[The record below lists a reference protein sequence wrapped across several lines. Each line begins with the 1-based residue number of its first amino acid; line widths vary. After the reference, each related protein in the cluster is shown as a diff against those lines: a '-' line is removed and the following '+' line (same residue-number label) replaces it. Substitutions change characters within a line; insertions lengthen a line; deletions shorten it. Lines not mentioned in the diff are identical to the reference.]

1 MSQHTTDF
9 AIDSE
14 DFDKGIYLDIT
25 LSYSWCE
32 GWKQTHEEPGCDAHP
47 EDLRFTDVMV
57 IVAGARFHC
66 GQPGPKA
73 ALLATLNALLD
84 DKAFR
89 KRCETKCCQQQN
101 DDHETALAER
111 DEARSRKWDE

>member
-1 MSQHTTDF
+1 MSQRTTKF
-9 AIDSE
+9 ALDSE

-25 LSYSWCE
+25 LSYDWCE
-32 GWKQTHEEPGCDAHP
+32 GWEKTHEEPGCDAHP

-73 ALLATLNALLD
+73 ALLGTLNAMLD

-89 KRCETKCCQQQN
+89 QRCIDKCFEQQR
-101 DDHETALAER
+101 DDYETALAER
-111 DEARSRKWDE
+111 DESRARKWDE

>member
-1 MSQHTTDF
+1 MSRRTTDF
-9 AIDSE
+9 AIDAE
-14 DFDKGIYLDIT
+14 EFDYPMYLDIT
-25 LSYSWCE
+25 LSYWWCE
-32 GWKQTHEEPGCDAHP
+32 GWDKTHEEPGCDAHP

-66 GQPGPKA
+66 GQPEQKS

-89 KRCETKCCQQQN
+89 TRCEERCCKQQA

-111 DEARSRKWDE
+111 DEAKSRKWDE